1 MHSLPPPHSKEED
14 SEWGHFFAPS
24 LPPPI
29 RCFIYPHRRTAIC
42 LRGII
47 RKPFH
52 SPRSSLLPAL
62 NRISQA
68 GKRRKGEKEG
78 SDFLCHLFPLSLLR
92 FVILNAHPLSAHLQ
106 SNSPLRNR
114 VHYVVYVYT
123 YPPPPL
129 SISPMQS
136 VTTTLPLSLPSKHGN
151 FLRPLSTLHKPPLS
165 GPPMSVFLP
174 PEKAPS
180 RKRVPRKK
188 LGEVKGGKKRTTKL
202 PTE

>member
-1 MHSLPPPHSKEED
+1 M
-14 SEWGHFFAPS
+14 
-24 LPPPI
+24 
-29 RCFIYPHRRTAIC
+29 
-42 LRGII
+42 
-47 RKPFH
+47 
-52 SPRSSLLPAL
+52 
-62 NRISQA
+62 
-68 GKRRKGEKEG
+68 
-78 SDFLCHLFPLSLLR
+78 CHLSPLSLPR

-106 SNSPLRNR
+106 SNSPLPNR
-114 VHYVVYVYT
+114 VYYVVYVYT

-165 GPPMSVFLP
+165 RPPMSVFLP

-188 LGEVKGGKKRTTKL
+188 LGEVKGGRRGRQSFPRSESTLYVASSHVRPMVYPIGDWKWAAICIRKTTFFRD
-202 PTE
+202 